1 MEKNEDKIIKRA
13 EELQYELEGL
23 NEIQQ
28 KYYIYQKISELGL
41 DSDFEKR
48 QEEAGK
54 DWSKTNEVLA
64 WYKISEETTRLFAPI
79 TILALKENQ
88 VRNKKSYQEAWGSFQ
103 KVLENYKMLA
113 EDLKL
118 DTALEKYH
126 LFTYLLWN
134 GYFSKTKEHSYDK
147 NHRKNIFGL
156 YALDLV
162 RGNGVCLN
170 YADGLK
176 KYLQTCGAESELLLC
191 KIPTQKGKICFRYRP
206 DIERKVKRGSFI
218 KTLLLAPLAPLITSK
233 MGNHAITLIKEKDK
247 YLAYDPTNLAVLN
260 IKDDKKAS
268 LVTGSGNFDL
278 KLTASFM
285 MGDSNGALFA
295 QMLEKP
301 IVPALEAKETI
312 FNFENTLE
320 TIKENKSLLDDA
332 YINIHGELEFI
343 DKELSQK
350 KKQEKKLEKRK

>member
-64 WYKISEETTRLFAPI
+64 WYKISEETTRLFASI

-118 DTALEKYH
+118 DTALEKSH

-176 KYLQTCGAESELLLC
+176 KYLQTFVC
-191 KIPTQKGKICFRYRP
+191 
-206 DIERKVKRGSFI
+206 DV
-218 KTLLLAPLAPLITSK
+218 
-233 MGNHAITLIKEKDK
+233 
-247 YLAYDPTNLAVLN
+247 
-260 IKDDKKAS
+260 
-268 LVTGSGNFDL
+268 
-278 KLTASFM
+278 
-285 MGDSNGALFA
+285 
-295 QMLEKP
+295 
-301 IVPALEAKETI
+301 
-312 FNFENTLE
+312 
-320 TIKENKSLLDDA
+320 
-332 YINIHGELEFI
+332 
-343 DKELSQK
+343 
-350 KKQEKKLEKRK
+350 